1 MSTTK
6 LLSWLANIGTIFSL
20 GDRSISFMTRFE
32 KLIELV
38 ESSQLVTKKNANK
51 RVLVGGEKTK
61 PNKVIKKTNKGDL
74 VKDEKIKKWEKA
86 RRLKLCDN

>member
-1 MSTTK
+1 MTK
-6 LLSWLANIGTIFSL
+6 L
-20 GDRSISFMTRFE
+20 E

-38 ESSQLVTKKNANK
+38 ESSQLVMKKNANK

-61 PNKVIKKTNKGDL
+61 PNKVTKKTKKGDL

-86 RRLKLCDN
+86 GTQKLCDN

>member
-1 MSTTK
+1 LSTTK
-6 LLSWLANIGTIFSL
+6 LLSWLANIKTIFSL
-20 GDRSISFMTRFE
+20 GDRSRFE

-61 PNKVIKKTNKGDL
+61 PNKVIKKNKQRGFG
-74 VKDEKIKKWEKA
+74 E
-86 RRLKLCDN
+86 R